1 MLNMNVKWQVMYMPA
16 ELHARPVS
24 SHARCLK
31 YCFCIKH
38 MLPKLFGTLLALLL
52 FI

>member
-24 SHARCLK
+24 SHARCLN
-31 YCFCIKH
+31 YF
-38 MLPKLFGTLLALLL
+38 LLHKAHVT
-52 FI
+52 